1 MKKLFIKRLKSDD
14 KGSATIEFAVFAS
27 MFFMVM
33 MVALDFGMYLT
44 YQLRLNAAVEQ
55 GSMLAFNNRK
65 AFDKQQIENYVAA
78 ASRLPGGTVTVDVEC
93 NGSSDCTGAIGQC
106 VCLSPDGQSFT
117 AADSCGKECTGGSTS
132 GFYLSIDAS
141 YPYSAV
147 VVPNKYLEGTN
158 IRQTAM
164 VRLQ

>member
-1 MKKLFIKRLKSDD
+1 MKKPFLKRLKSDD
-14 KGSATIEFAVFAS
+14 RGSATIEFAVFAS

-55 GSMLAFNNRK
+55 GSMLAFNNRN
-65 AFDKQQIENYVAA
+65 AIDAQQIDNYVAA

-93 NGSSDCTGAIGQC
+93 NGSSSCTNTSRQC
-106 VCLSPDGQSFT
+106 ACLSADGQSFT
-117 AADSCGKECTGGSTS
+117 AAASCGSICPSGSTS
-132 GFYLSIDAS
+132 GYYLGIEAS

-158 IRQTAM
+158 IRRTSM